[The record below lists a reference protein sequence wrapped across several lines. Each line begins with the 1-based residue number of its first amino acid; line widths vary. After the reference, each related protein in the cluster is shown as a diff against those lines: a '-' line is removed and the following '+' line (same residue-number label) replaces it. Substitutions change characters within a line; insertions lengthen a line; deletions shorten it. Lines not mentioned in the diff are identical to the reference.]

1 MSEEQRKEKRK
12 PKAISRIALR
22 AGIAMFL
29 GGLLI
34 FPFAYVYSHALVSPD
49 EPHANF
55 FAYFM
60 LNVTYPSFYFLWPLF
75 GISLIL
81 SIVTLFIERDKRL
94 RLLPL
99 ALVLFGILLNAMFF
113 AYCLS

>member
-1 MSEEQRKEKRK
+1 MSEEKRT
-12 PKAISRIALR
+12 IVIYRIALL
-22 AGIAMFL
+22 AGIFTLSCSLM
-29 GGLLI
+29 I
-34 FPFAYVYSHALVSPD
+34 FPFAYFYSHTLVSPD

-60 LNVTYPSFYFLWPLF
+60 LHVIYPSFYFLWPLF

-81 SIVTLFIERDKRL
+81 SIVMLFIERDKRL

-99 ALVLFGILLNAMFF
+99 AFVLFGILLNAMFF